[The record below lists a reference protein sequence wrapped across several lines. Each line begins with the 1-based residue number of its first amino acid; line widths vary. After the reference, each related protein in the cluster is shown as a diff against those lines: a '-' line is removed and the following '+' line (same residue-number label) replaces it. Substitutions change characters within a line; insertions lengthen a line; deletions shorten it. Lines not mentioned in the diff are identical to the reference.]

1 MDKKDRFAL
10 KTFSIAYELPFFDLS
25 DQQKLTELGQSLAN
39 VKRTLVETLSISI
52 DYFQY
57 GNGPLDVDK
66 LPQPKII
73 EENNILFLFTMVIRI
88 DKNFM
93 TEDEF
98 KETWNTII
106 NEVEASM
113 TGFMEANK
121 LMYRI
126 IREL

>member
-10 KTFSIAYELPFFDLS
+10 KTFSIAYELPFFDLN
-25 DQQKLTELGQSLAN
+25 DQQKLTELGQSLAS

-57 GNGPLDVDK
+57 GNGPLGTDD

-73 EENNILFLFTMVIRI
+73 EENNILFLFTLVIRV

-98 KETWNTII
+98 KETWNTITS
-106 NEVEASM
+106 EVEASM

>member
-10 KTFSIAYELPFFDLS
+10 KTFSIAYELPFFDLN

-57 GNGPLDVDK
+57 GNGPLSTDE

-73 EENNILFLFTMVIRI
+73 EENNILFLFTLVIRV

-98 KETWNTII
+98 KETWNTIT